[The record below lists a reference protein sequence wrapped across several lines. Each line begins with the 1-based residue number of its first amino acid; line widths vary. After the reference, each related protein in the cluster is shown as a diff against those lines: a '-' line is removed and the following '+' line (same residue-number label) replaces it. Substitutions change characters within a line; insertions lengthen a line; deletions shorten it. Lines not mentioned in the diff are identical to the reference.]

1 MHNMETA
8 GLIYMPMKQL
18 CPTLFQTTTI
28 GKNNGDKQ
36 GEGSYKGKW
45 LLPPDDIGDTSPLAG
60 IIWYQWDN
68 ITSVTNFLIL
78 ILNTNQFL
86 WLTVICILN

>member
-1 MHNMETA
+1 MEQLFHITPTYAQHGNA

-36 GEGSYKGKW
+36 GEGSYKGK
-45 LLPPDDIGDTSPLAG
+45 
-60 IIWYQWDN
+60 
-68 ITSVTNFLIL
+68 
-78 ILNTNQFL
+78 
-86 WLTVICILN
+86 